1 MGREHDDLFAKHCI
15 QQKLLT
21 PAQVL
26 ECREVQ
32 AELESAGIE
41 KPLAV
46 VAVDQGA
53 LTRANAA
60 RLIDAINAKVPGKHP
75 PMPGTP
81 AAPAVNPVASRP
93 APAASTPARRPA
105 AASPESPSR
114 PARAARKS
122 APRPAPSAAPSGAS
136 KKGLILGGIVAVACV
151 AVVAGLLLSG
161 RKPEP
166 PPKKEETGR
175 VESKPPPPP
184 PPKEEIPV
192 SEPKMPPK
200 VEPKPEPPPPTP
212 PPPPSDD
219 GRKAFE
225 ERLAGKKKE
234 ARARYEEAAREVAA
248 ERKMADETAQ
258 AAKQRLAGKTVTLSL
273 ISGEPYKDATIK
285 SWNFNGAD
293 LDVAGKPV
301 RVTWDAVQ
309 PASLPAAADVL
320 FDAQRPQDQF
330 DRGRFFVARRQWKEA
345 RAAFSAAAKLGQGYD
360 SRVQDF
366 SDALER
372 LVTGQGGFHGSA
384 RRVGRDGVRLSWD
397 FRDAKQLEDFSEGLV
412 LAGTTAVLESSKR
425 TGVFLFGATAGGN
438 ADSPLA
444 FLGDLSAE
452 MKLSADGPIIVHVFS
467 METGGYE
474 IELGPAGCSLVRT
487 NPRAPAKDRRKTLAK
502 SDKVKLSPGKSSE
515 IRLSVSYPRF
525 RVIIDGVEALAAEDG
540 PVVVT
545 ADPPKGLF
553 GFSIEKGKLKLEAPL
568 FVQGRAEVAELD
580 RRISDTEVMLR
591 RALDPDLEQIERF
604 RNRKKAMDLLGETK
618 DLSLSSDDPYFAFR
632 IKKFEDIT
640 KYEDLRKTLSNPD
653 EKDSPDKWREEM
665 DGLIAR
671 YPDAPSLYYVRA
683 LFRSDHHDLIGAR
696 VDLNK
701 ALDLFPAFYEGLGLL
716 SEILMRMADF
726 EGALAAINRALE
738 AKPDYVEGRVV
749 RARCVYFTSF
759 GTQAFL
765 EDLDVAR
772 KLDPQD
778 SQAVA
783 VRRALTS
790 QRVGPRDLGC
800 RFDQETDHY
809 RITSDISA
817 EASKRYGENL
827 EAAYRHYSS
836 SFKSVPGSAAR
847 GKPRVTIFQTAENY
861 YTYYELLSEE
871 RGENTLGVFR
881 PNLNEL
887 VLFESTDI
895 SETNHVLYHEAVH
908 HYMTLLTNRTP
919 PYWYNEGIAE
929 YLGSIEIDKGK
940 LTGKALPLRMRL
952 PYVQQAIDVGA
963 DLPFEKIMNETP
975 REFYSGNSA
984 LKYAQAWSMIHF
996 FYEFDKGRHRPLIEK
1011 YFEALRSGST
1021 PRECFDSVFK
1031 EKEESL
1037 RKEWRE
1043 FTKNIKP

>member
-1 MGREHDDLFAKHCI
+1 MGREHDDLFAKQSI
-15 QQKLLT
+15 QLKLLT

-32 AELESAGIE
+32 TELESAGVE
-41 KPLAV
+41 KLLAV
-46 VAVDQGA
+46 VAVDQGV
-53 LTRANAA
+53 LRREDAA
-60 RLIDAINAKVPGKHP
+60 RVVDGINGKNPGKHP
-75 PMPGTP
+75 ALPGAAAEP
-81 AAPAVNPVASRP
+81 AAAPRP
-93 APAASTPARRPA
+93 APAPARRPA
-105 AASPESPSR
+105 VPAPPPPRAAAK
-114 PARAARKS
+114 PARK
-122 APRPAPSAAPSGAS
+122 APPRSTAPAPAPARP
-136 KKGLILGGIVAVACV
+136 KKGLLVAAAVGGLVVLGAAAALIAGGRSAPTPAPTPKKEEVARVEP
-151 AVVAGLLLSG
+151 
-161 RKPEP
+161 KPPLP
-166 PPKKEETGR
+166 PPKKEDAEPPAPKPAPPAER
-175 VESKPPPPP
+175 RPEPPPPP
-184 PPKEEIPV
+184 PPPAA
-192 SEPKMPPK
+192 PA
-200 VEPKPEPPPPTP
+200 
-212 PPPPSDD
+212 DD

-225 ERLAGKKKE
+225 ERVAGKKKE

-248 ERKMADETAQ
+248 ERKAADDAAQ
-258 AAKQRLAGKTVTLSL
+258 AAKRRLEGRTVTLALS
-273 ISGEPYKDATIK
+273 SGEPVKDAKIK

-293 LDVAGKPV
+293 LEAGGKSL
-301 RVTWDAVQ
+301 RVTWDSVQ
-309 PASLPAAADVL
+309 PASLPAVADVL
-320 FDAQRPQDQF
+320 FDDQRPQDQF

-345 RAAFSAAAKLGQGYD
+345 RAAFTAAAKLGQGFE

-366 SDALER
+366 AEALDR

-397 FRDAKQLEDFSEGLV
+397 FRDARQLEDFSEGLT
-412 LAGTTAVLESSKR
+412 LSGGAAVLEASKR

-444 FLGDLSAE
+444 FLGELSAE
-452 MKLSADGPIIVHVFS
+452 MKLSADGPVVVHVFS
-467 METGGYE
+467 SEAGGYE
-474 IELGPAGCSLVRT
+474 IELGPAGAALVRT
-487 NPRAPAKDRRKTLAK
+487 DPRAPASARRRILAK
-502 SDKVKLSPGKSSE
+502 SDKVRLTPGKAAE

-525 RVIIDGVEALAAEDG
+525 RVTVDGADALTGEDG

-553 GFSIEKGKLKLEAPL
+553 GFSVEKGKLKIEAPL
-568 FVQGRAEVAELD
+568 FVQGRAEMSELD

-604 RNRKKAMDLLGETK
+604 RNRRKAMDLLGETK

-640 KYEDLRKTLSNPD
+640 KYEDLRKELANPD
-653 EKDSPDKWREEM
+653 EKDPPDRWKTEM
-665 DGLIAR
+665 DALLGR

-683 LFRSDHHDLIGAR
+683 LFRTEHNDLIGAKS
-696 VDLNK
+696 DLAK
-701 ALDLFPAFYEGLGLL
+701 AIELFPAFHEALGLQG
-716 SEILMRMADF
+716 EILLRMMDV
-726 EGALAAINRALE
+726 EGALAAADRALE
-738 AKPDYVEGRVV
+738 AKPDYVEGRVL
-749 RARCVYFTSF
+749 RARCVYFTAF
-759 GTQAFL
+759 GTPAFL

-800 RFDQETDHY
+800 RFDHETEHY

-827 EAAYRHYSS
+827 EAAYRHYAS
-836 SFKSVPGSAAR
+836 SFHASPAAAAR

-895 SETNHVLYHEAVH
+895 AETNHVLYHEAVH
-908 HYMTLLTNRTP
+908 HFMTLLTNRTP
-919 PYWYNEGIAE
+919 PFWYNEGIAE
-929 YLGSIEIDKGK
+929 YLGSIEIDKGR

-963 DLPFEKIMNETP
+963 DFPFEKIMNESP
-975 REFYSGNSA
+975 REFYSGNSP

-996 FYEFDKGRHRPLIEK
+996 FYEYDKGRYRPLIEK
-1011 YFEALRSGST
+1011 YFDQLRSGRT
-1021 PRECFDSVFK
+1021 PRESFDAVFR
-1031 EKEESL
+1031 EKEETL

-1043 FTKNIKP
+1043 FTRAMKP

>member
-1 MGREHDDLFAKHCI
+1 SRADAGRL
-15 QQKLLT
+15 
-21 PAQVL
+21 V
-26 ECREVQ
+26 
-32 AELESAGIE
+32 
-41 KPLAV
+41 
-46 VAVDQGA
+46 
-53 LTRANAA
+53 
-60 RLIDAINAKVPGKHP
+60 DAINARSPGKHP
-75 PMPGTP
+75 PLTGKAPAPP
-81 AAPAVNPVASRP
+81 AAPARRS
-93 APAASTPARRPA
+93 PAALP
-105 AASPESPSR
+105 
-114 PARAARKS
+114 
-122 APRPAPSAAPSGAS
+122 APRPAKSIRKTPARPVPDAPRPSGS
-136 KKGLILGGIVAVACV
+136 RRPLLIAGVAVLFCVGIVV
-151 AVVAGLLLSG
+151 LLLRSG

-166 PPKKEETGR
+166 PPAKRNETAR
-175 VESKPPPPP
+175 VDPQPPPPPPP
-184 PPKEEIPV
+184 PPKEEAPMPP
-192 SEPKMPPK
+192 PKLPPK
-200 VEPKPEPPPPTP
+200 VEPKPEPAPPL
-212 PPPPSDD
+212 PPPSDE

-225 ERLAGKKKE
+225 ERLDKKKKE
-234 ARARYEEAAREVAA
+234 ARARYEEAAAEVAA
-248 ERKMADETAQ
+248 ERKTSDETAQ
-258 AAKQRLAGKTVTLSL
+258 AAKERLSGKTVNLALT
-273 ISGEPYKDATIK
+273 SGESYKDAKIK
-285 SWNFNGAD
+285 SWNFHGAD
-293 LDVAGKPV
+293 LDVGGKAI
-301 RVTWDAVQ
+301 RVTWDSVQ
-309 PASLPAAADVL
+309 PASLPTAADVI

-345 RAAFSAAAKLGQGYD
+345 RAAFSAAAKLGQGYE

-366 SDALER
+366 SDALDR

-397 FRDAKQLEDFSEGLV
+397 FRDSKQLGDFSEGLV
-412 LAGTTAVLESSKR
+412 LSGTTAILESSKR

-452 MKLSADGPIIVHVFS
+452 MKLTSEGPLVLHVFS
-467 METGGYE
+467 TETGGYE
-474 IELGPAGCSLVRT
+474 IELGPTGAALVRT
-487 NPRAPAKDRRKTLAK
+487 NTRAPAKDRRKTIGK
-502 SDKVKLSPGKSSE
+502 SDKVKLAAGKPFE
-515 IRLSVSYPRF
+515 LRLSVSYPRF
-525 RVIIDGVEALAAEDG
+525 RVTIDGVEALSAEDG

-553 GFSIEKGKLKLEAPL
+553 GFSIDKGKLKLEAPL
-568 FVQGRAEVAELD
+568 SVQGRAEVAELD

-653 EKDSPDKWREEM
+653 EKDSPEKWKEEM
-665 DGLIAR
+665 DVLIGK
-671 YPDAPSLYYVRA
+671 YPDSPSLYYVRG
-683 LFRSDHHDLIGAR
+683 LFRSEHHDLVGGR

-701 ALDLFPAFYEGLGLL
+701 ALDLFPAFYEALGLL
-716 SEILMRMADF
+716 SEILLRMADF
-726 EGALAAINRALE
+726 EGSLAAINRALE
-738 AKPDYVEGRVV
+738 AKPDYVEGRVI

-765 EDLDVAR
+765 EDLDIAR

-778 SQAVA
+778 SQAVS

-800 RFDQETDHY
+800 RFDHETEHY

-817 EASKRYGENL
+817 DASKRYGENL

-836 SFKSVPGSAAR
+836 SFKNPPGSAAR

-895 SETNHVLYHEAVH
+895 AETNHVLYHEAVH
-908 HYMTLLTNRTP
+908 HYMTLLTNNTP
-919 PYWYNEGIAE
+919 PYWFNEGIAE
-929 YLGSIEIDKGK
+929 YLGSIEIEKGR
-940 LTGKALPLRMRL
+940 LTGKALPLRSRL
-952 PYVQQAIDVGA
+952 PYVQQAIDVDA

-975 REFYSGNSA
+975 REFYSGNSP

-996 FYEFDKGRHRPLIEK
+996 FYEFDKGRYRSLIEK
-1011 YFEALRSGST
+1011 YFEALRSGGT
-1021 PRECFDSVFK
+1021 PHDCFDLVFK
-1031 EKEESL
+1031 EKEATL

-1043 FTKNIKP
+1043 FIKTLKP